1 MPRTTQREILDVI
14 NAGIDAKMSIMIEGD
29 PGQGKSALVRSIAEE
44 RGCRLISIIGSQRDS
59 TDITGYPVKKSVVVN
74 TGGRKEKVATVADF
88 AIQKWQWEIMN
99 YRKVLLFLD
108 EFSNSPPPVQ
118 ASMLSLLNERTFPN
132 GDVMPDETIVIGA
145 MNPVDSAANGF
156 RLGLP
161 VSNRLLLVP
170 WNPSPKEWMESML
183 TNWGHGGNGLL
194 PREME
199 WRKIVVSFLSKHP
212 DLLYKLPDE
221 DMKNDPSMYGIDQAS
236 HAERDIYT
244 MAYPSNRSWTNL
256 ARVLAALHGNNRLS
270 KRTMQRTADGIIGY
284 EAASEFVTYATGML
298 NRRKPLPP
306 TSSIIDD
313 PSIVDWDSLDA
324 AQARK
329 VFSESMQQLRN
340 NDSLLEKIVGMFVYA
355 ADRRTDIGAPYVSEL
370 IHISSTKRR
379 SDLVDKVMNA
389 YRDVGVRLAG
399 R

>member
-14 NAGIDAKMSIMIEGD
+14 NAGIDAKMSVMIEGD
-29 PGQGKSALVRSIAEE
+29 PGQGKSALVKSIAQE
-44 RGCRLISIIGSQRDS
+44 RGCRLITIIGSQRDS
-59 TDITGYPVKKSVVVN
+59 TDITGYPVKKSVVIN
-74 TGGRKEKVATVADF
+74 NGGKKEKTATVADF
-88 AIQKWQWEIMN
+88 AIQRWQWEIM
-99 YRKVLLFLD
+99 YYKRVLLFLD

-170 WNPSPKEWMESML
+170 WNPSPKEWMDSML
-183 TNWGHGGNGLL
+183 TNWGHGQNGLL
-194 PREME
+194 HGEME
-199 WRKIVVSFLSKHP
+199 WRRIVVSFLAEHP

-221 DMKNDPSMYGIDQAS
+221 DMKNDPSVYGIDDAS
-236 HAERDIYT
+236 HAEKDIYT

-256 ARVLAALHGNNRLS
+256 ARVLAAMSSNGRLS
-270 KRTMQRTADGIIGY
+270 RRTMQRAADGIVGY
-284 EAASEFVTYATGML
+284 EAASAFVTHAMNVIG
-298 NRRKPLPP
+298 RKKTMPS
-306 TSSIIDD
+306 TSSIIND
-313 PSIVDWDSLDA
+313 PSVIDWNRLDA

-329 VFSESMQQLRN
+329 VFSESMQMLRN
-340 NDSLLEKIVGMFVYA
+340 DDGMLEKIAAMFIYA
-355 ADRRTDIGAPYVSEL
+355 ARSRTDIGAPYVSEL
-370 IHISSTKRR
+370 IRAASTKHR
-379 SDLVDKVMNA
+379 SDLVDGIMNA
-389 YRDVGVRLAG
+389 YKDVGVRLAG